1 MACNGCNG
9 NFSFGAI
16 FIPFTP
22 LTAQKIKIKKKKKK
36 KKKIKESQ
44 AINISFYTCTK
55 NSDQMMYGS

>member
-36 KKKIKESQ
+36 KKKNKMKRAPGDNHIILHVYQK
-44 AINISFYTCTK
+44 F
-55 NSDQMMYGS
+55 